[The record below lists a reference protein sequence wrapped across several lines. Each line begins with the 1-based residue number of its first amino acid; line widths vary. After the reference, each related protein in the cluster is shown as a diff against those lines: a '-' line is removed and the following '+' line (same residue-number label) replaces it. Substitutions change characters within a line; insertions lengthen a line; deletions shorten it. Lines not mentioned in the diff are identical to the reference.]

1 MNVMYLYNLVILFN
15 MSKLEETLRFCVSTL
30 YKLVISVV
38 SNVKKSVNFM
48 TVTKVD
54 QLKKYRKNR

>member
-1 MNVMYLYNLVILFN
+1 MNVMYLYNFVILFN
-15 MSKLEETLRFCVSTL
+15 MSKLEETLRFYVSTL

-48 TVTKVD
+48 TVTKVA